1 MDKIKS
7 SLLLLLLL
15 VFLYNM
21 KVFKGG
27 KTILL
32 IMFSTFLN
40 KIYIYIYIYKLSMYN
55 EPLKNNKTHK
65 ATPFL
70 RAY

>member
-27 KTILL
+27 KAILL

-40 KIYIYIYIYKLSMYN
+40 KIYINKLSMYN
-55 EPLKNNKTHK
+55 DLIEPLKNNKRPTK
-65 ATPFL
+65 LPLF
-70 RAY
+70 

>member
-21 KVFKGG
+21 KVFTGG